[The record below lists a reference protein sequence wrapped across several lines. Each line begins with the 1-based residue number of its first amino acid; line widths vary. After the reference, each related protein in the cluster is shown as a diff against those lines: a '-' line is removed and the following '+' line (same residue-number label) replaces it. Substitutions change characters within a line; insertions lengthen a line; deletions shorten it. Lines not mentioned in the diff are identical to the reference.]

1 MRAFVILAA
10 FAALTLPLMP
20 LQWIFKYTSVGAA
33 RWLPWAYHRIVCR
46 LLGVKLKVEG
56 TLPVAPALLVSNH
69 VSWLDIPILSATM
82 PLSFI
87 AKREVGTWPFFS
99 ALARLQRTVFVDRD
113 RRHMTGTS
121 RNEIA
126 ERLRAGDC
134 LVLFP
139 EGTSSNGNGVQAF
152 KSAFLGAVEG
162 LDIPVIP
169 VTVAYQSTR
178 NLPITHRQRP
188 AYAWYGDMDLVPHLW
203 AAIKHGPL
211 SVTVRFH
218 DPVAKSDRKT
228 MTRVAENTVR
238 TALAEALHGRGEIR

>member
-1 MRAFVILAA
+1 VRPFVILVA
-10 FAALTLPLMP
+10 FAVLTLPLMP
-20 LQWIFKYTSVGAA
+20 LQWIFKHTSVSAA
-33 RWLPWAYHRIVCR
+33 RWLPWVYHRTVCR
-46 LLGVKLKVEG
+46 LLGIKLRVEG
-56 TLPVAPALLVSNH
+56 TLPVAPALLASNH
-69 VSWLDIPILSATM
+69 VSWLDIPILSAAM

-87 AKREVGTWPFFS
+87 AKREVSTWPFFS

-121 RNEIA
+121 RNDIA
-126 ERLRAGDC
+126 ERLQEGDC

-162 LDIPVIP
+162 LDVPVIP

-188 AYAWYGDMDLVPHLW
+188 SYAWYGDMELVPHLW
-203 AAIKHGPL
+203 AAIQRGPL
-211 SVTVRFH
+211 TVTLRFH
-218 DPVAKSDRKT
+218 DPLIKSDRKT
-228 MTRVAENTVR
+228 MARVAENTVR
-238 TALAEALHGRGEIR
+238 VGLLEMLHGRGKIR